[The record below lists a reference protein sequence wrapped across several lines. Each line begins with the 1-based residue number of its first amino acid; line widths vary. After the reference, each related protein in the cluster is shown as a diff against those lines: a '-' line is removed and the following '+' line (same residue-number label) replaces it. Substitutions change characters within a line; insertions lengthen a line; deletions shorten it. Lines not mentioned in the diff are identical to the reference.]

1 MDILP
6 ITAQYLRGLKAANE
20 EKQRVAVVRQL
31 VVRIM
36 ELITSWANQ
45 GAIRYSEEISIDR
58 GWPHIYDKSY
68 KEVKDE
74 VLALLKKNIIGAKI
88 EYQGTI
94 LIVDWS

>member
-1 MDILP
+1 MDIVP

-20 EKQRVAVVRQL
+20 EKARVAVVRQL

-36 ELITSWANQ
+36 GMVTEWANQ
-45 GAIRYSEEISIDR
+45 GAIRYSEEISDR

-68 KEVKDE
+68 KEVKDD
-74 VLALLKKNIIGAKI
+74 VLGLLKKNIVGAKI

-94 LIVDWS
+94 LIIDWS